1 MRLTTPSD
9 LDRRAPWTAQ
19 NARLDLVERWKWFRQ
34 VCKEAQV
41 ACGTAAQ
48 LRQET
53 AQLRHSALHL
63 RTINAQLRAEGIH
76 RRHKGLAG
84 PL

>member
-1 MRLTTPSD
+1 MLLTILSD
-9 LDRRAPWTAQ
+9 LDRRSPWTTH
-19 NARLDLVERWKWFRQ
+19 NTRPGLVERWKLSRQ
-34 VCKEAQV
+34 LCEEAQA
-41 ACGTAAQ
+41 ACETA
-48 LRQET
+48 

-63 RTINAQLRAEGIH
+63 RTINAQLRAEGTH

>member
-1 MRLTTPSD
+1 MLLTTPSD

-19 NARLDLVERWKWFRQ
+19 NARLDLVERWQWSRQ
-34 VCKEAQV
+34 VCEEAQA

-53 AQLRHSALHL
+53 
-63 RTINAQLRAEGIH
+63 AQLRAEGIH

-84 PL
+84 PCETLPPRCQAMS